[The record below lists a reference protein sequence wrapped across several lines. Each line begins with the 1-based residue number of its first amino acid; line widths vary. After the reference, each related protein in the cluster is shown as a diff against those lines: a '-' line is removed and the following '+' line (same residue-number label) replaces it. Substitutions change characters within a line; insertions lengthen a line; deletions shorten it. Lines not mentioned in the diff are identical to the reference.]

1 MDSQEKII
9 IAEFG
14 MLNTSTSPDYLN
26 GGRPSK
32 NVFRTLTKRVKVSN
46 MKRYKND
53 PYGLEFDL
61 VGVDPSFANA
71 LRRLMISE
79 VPSMAIEKVFIYG
92 NSSIIQVSE
101 KGKNFVKLTYFVH
114 MPLHGKFAFFLD
126 SKDLKENF
134 STRKTY
140 FSKCETFQEAFR
152 KILPF

>member
-32 NVFRTLTKRVKVSN
+32 NVFHTLTKRIKVSN
-46 MKRYKND
+46 MKRYNND
-53 PYGLEFDL
+53 PNGLEFDL
-61 VGVDPSFANA
+61 VGIDPSFANA

-79 VPSMAIEKVFIYG
+79 VPSMAIEKVFVYG
-92 NSSIIQVSE
+92 NSSIIQVS
-101 KGKNFVKLTYFVH
+101 KNERKFRQINIFLLLQF
-114 MPLHGKFAFFLD
+114 HGKFAFFLD

-134 STRKTY
+134 SMGKTH
-140 FSKCETFQEAFR
+140 FS
-152 KILPF
+152 

>member
-32 NVFRTLTKRVKVSN
+32 SVFQTLTKRIKVSN
-46 MKRYKND
+46 MKRYNND
-53 PYGLEFDL
+53 PNGLEFDL
-61 VGVDPSFANA
+61 VGIDPSFANA

-79 VPSMAIEKVFIYG
+79 VPSMAIEKVFVYG

-101 KGKNFVKLTYFVH
+101 AER
-114 MPLHGKFAFFLD
+114 KFRQINIFPIHAISRKICILFRQQRPQI
-126 SKDLKENF
+126 NF
-134 STRKTY
+134 SMGKTH
-140 FSKCETFQEAFR
+140 FSKM
-152 KILPF
+152 